1 MDLGK
6 KTFELK
12 NKDDDAQTIDDLL
25 DFIDT
30 NYEKLTDK
38 NYVDLCRSTMRLYEY
53 KRPGTKE
60 KALTTKLM
68 PSINV
73 ALLIHELTP

>member
-12 NKDDDAQTIDDLL
+12 NKDDDAQTIEDLL

-30 NYEKLTDK
+30 NYEKLSDK
-38 NYVDLCRSTMRLYEY
+38 NYVDLCRSAMRLYEY

-60 KALTTKLM
+60 KALTRITVVYVE
-68 PSINV
+68 SVI
-73 ALLIHELTP
+73 